1 MTQQEYEMALAKQEA
16 KQLGSLIGLTLF
28 EMFFSF
34 VVQLVCWGFL
44 LGVGLALLA
53 LLIVCPP
60 LGLIAGFWVW
70 WQIAN

>member
-1 MTQQEYEMALAKQEA
+1 MTQQEYEMVLAKQEA
-16 KQLGSLIGLTLF
+16 KELGSLIGLTLF